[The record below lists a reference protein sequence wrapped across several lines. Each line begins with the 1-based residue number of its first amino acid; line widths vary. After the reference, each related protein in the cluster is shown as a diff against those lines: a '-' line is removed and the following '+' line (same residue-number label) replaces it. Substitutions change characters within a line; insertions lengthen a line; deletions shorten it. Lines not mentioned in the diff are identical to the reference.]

1 MYNWPNLVVFVLVV
15 LPDLKFKTLV
25 SLQSPAAP
33 TERGSSEAGKS
44 GTISS
49 DVGPESSFK
58 LFSESYEEVF
68 RKSAKS
74 GFLF

>member
-1 MYNWPNLVVFVLVV
+1 MYNWPNLVVFVIVV

-25 SLQSPAAP
+25 PLQSPTAP

-44 GTISS
+44 GSIPS
-49 DVGPESSFK
+49 DMGSESSLK
-58 LFSESYEEVF
+58 LFSESYEEAF

-74 GFLF
+74 GFFF

>member
-25 SLQSPAAP
+25 PLQSPTAP

-44 GTISS
+44 GTIPS
-49 DVGPESSFK
+49 DVGPESSLK
-58 LFSESYEEVF
+58 LFSESYEEAF

-74 GFLF
+74 GFFF